1 MSFLPP
7 SGGVVRLAHPGRS
20 EGGPGRVF
28 HADGRSVLKVQT
40 GLRNQKSLHK
50 QTEKALPFWEA
61 SSSVLCSDSICS
73 KTAPIAPN
81 ALRIE
86 PKYLCDLFSI
96 FNYLVSISWVCM
108 GCQQLFTI
116 AKQFQQDAIEQ
127 IENFGKML
135 NRTKYRYERRGYYTF
150 AQQRAK
156 RLADRSS
163 LYHLPAF
170 VLPALL
176 PERGPGGGFGQPSPS
191 QRNNSRKRLFGPD
204 VGASAGLYLPAL
216 AGMA

>member
-1 MSFLPP
+1 MQT
-7 SGGVVRLAHPGRS
+7 VVRFSKCKQGY
-20 EGGPGRVF
+20 GT
-28 HADGRSVLKVQT
+28 K
-40 GLRNQKSLHK
+40 KSLHK
-50 QTEKALPFWEA
+50 QTGKTLPSREA

-96 FNYLVSISWVCM
+96 FNCLVSISWVCM

-156 RLADRSS
+156 RLVCNRWNRKRRTGSRCLRLRKGIIAASGYLAKKCALCADR
-163 LYHLPAF
+163 L
-170 VLPALL
+170 
-176 PERGPGGGFGQPSPS
+176 
-191 QRNNSRKRLFGPD
+191 
-204 VGASAGLYLPAL
+204 LPAL

>member
-7 SGGVVRLAHPGRS
+7 SGGVVRLAPF
-20 EGGPGRVF
+20 GGPGRVF

-40 GLRNQKSLHK
+40 ELRNQKIAT
-50 QTEKALPFWEA
+50 QTDRKTLPSRET

-73 KTAPIAPN
+73 KTAPIALN

-96 FNYLVSISWVCM
+96 FNCLVSISWVCM

-135 NRTKYRYERRGYYTF
+135 NRTKYWNERR
-150 AQQRAK
+150 R
-156 RLADRSS
+156 
-163 LYHLPAF
+163 
-170 VLPALL
+170 
-176 PERGPGGGFGQPSPS
+176 
-191 QRNNSRKRLFGPD
+191 
-204 VGASAGLYLPAL
+204 
-216 AGMA
+216 

>member
-7 SGGVVRLAHPGRS
+7 SGGVVRLAPPGRS

-40 GLRNQKSLHK
+40 GNGSKKSLHK
-50 QTEKALPFWEA
+50 QTGKALPFWEA

-96 FNYLVSISWVCM
+96 FNCLVSISWICV

-135 NRTKYRYERRGYYTF
+135 NRTKYRYERQG
-150 AQQRAK
+150 
-156 RLADRSS
+156 
-163 LYHLPAF
+163 
-170 VLPALL
+170 
-176 PERGPGGGFGQPSPS
+176 
-191 QRNNSRKRLFGPD
+191 
-204 VGASAGLYLPAL
+204 
-216 AGMA
+216 